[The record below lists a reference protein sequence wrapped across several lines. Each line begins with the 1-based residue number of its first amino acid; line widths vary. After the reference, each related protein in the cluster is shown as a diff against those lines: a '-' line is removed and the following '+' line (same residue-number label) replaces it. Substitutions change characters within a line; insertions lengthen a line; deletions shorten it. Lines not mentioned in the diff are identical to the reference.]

1 MALSDFIPTAIVD
14 STVDRVE
21 DAVFSITQEM
31 LPATVMASGLDGL
44 TNTIR
49 IRTSID
55 GGLTF
60 YNITNP
66 TGASTGFLDLT
77 ATNKM
82 FNFNTPAVIVV
93 TKPVT
98 TTPVGIHIMTTQTT

>member
-1 MALSDFIPTAIVD
+1 MALSDFIPTDIV
-14 STVDRVE
+14 SPTVDRVV
-21 DAVFSITQEM
+21 DVIFSITQEM
-31 LPATVMASGLDGL
+31 LPVTIMASGLDGL

-49 IRTSID
+49 LRTSVD
-55 GGLTF
+55 GGVTF

-66 TGASTGFLDLT
+66 AGASTGFLDLN
-77 ATNKM
+77 ATNKA